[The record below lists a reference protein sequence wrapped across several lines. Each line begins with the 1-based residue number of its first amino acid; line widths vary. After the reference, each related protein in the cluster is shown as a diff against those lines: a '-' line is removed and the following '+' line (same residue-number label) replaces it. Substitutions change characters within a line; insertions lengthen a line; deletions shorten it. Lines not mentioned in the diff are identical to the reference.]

1 MADKRIVI
9 LGGYGTFGSLI
20 SDQLAGEGVKVVVA
34 GRDVEKG
41 KSFAKKIQA
50 SFVHCDASDDIS
62 LRKAIRGAFLVVNA
76 SGPFQKENFSIP
88 LTCISE
94 KCHYIDIADGREY
107 VTNFHKLGDQ
117 AKQNSVFACTGASTS
132 PAVTS
137 ALVDKLIKDVPDFTS
152 IQIAMNPGNKNPAG
166 ISTIQSILSYVGAP
180 FLVLENGM
188 WQETHGW
195 TRGEFINF
203 PEPIGKRRVHM
214 CNVPD
219 LEFFPQKYEAETV
232 TFKAGVEL
240 NLFNYAI
247 EMLGRLRQRIPSLD
261 LSKLANLLIKGSAFF
276 KAFGTTTGG
285 LQVWIFNQK
294 GQKASMAIIA
304 PKDGPR
310 IPIAPA
316 VVIAKKLLQNK
327 FTEYGAFP
335 CMGFIQV
342 DELQDFLSPFGITF
356 QKLGQSTA
364 TTPAQRGE
372 SMQP

>member
-20 SDQLAGEGVKVVVA
+20 SDQLADEGAEVIVA
-34 GRDVEKG
+34 GRDVVKG
-41 KSFAKKIQA
+41 KSFAENIQA
-50 SFVHCDASDDIS
+50 SFIQCDASDDIS

-88 LTCISE
+88 QTCIVE

-137 ALVDKLIKDVPDFTS
+137 ALIDELIKGIPDFTS

-166 ISTIQSILSYVGAP
+166 ISTIQSILSYVGVP
-180 FLVLENGM
+180 FLVVENGT
-188 WQETHGW
+188 WKETHGW
-195 TRGEFINF
+195 TRGEFIDF
-203 PEPIGKRRVHM
+203 PQPIGRRRVQI

-219 LEFFPQKYEAETV
+219 LELFPQKYEAETV

-247 EMLGRLRQRIPSLD
+247 EMLGHLRQRIPSFD
-261 LSKLANLLIKGSAFF
+261 LSKLANLLIKGSALF

-285 LQVWIFNQK
+285 LQIWISNQK
-294 GQKASMAIIA
+294 GQKASTAIVA
-304 PKDGPR
+304 PKNGPR
-310 IPIAPA
+310 IPTAPA
-316 VVIAKKLLQNK
+316 VIMAKKLLQNRII
-327 FTEYGAFP
+327 EYGAFP
-335 CMGFIQV
+335 CMGFIQA
-342 DELQDFLSPFGITF
+342 DELQDFLSPFGIALL
-356 QKLGQSTA
+356 K
-364 TTPAQRGE
+364 TT
-372 SMQP
+372 